1 MPFQSKRF
9 QTCTSFSALI
19 LSGALLAPTQGA
31 AQTPDCSAPYREIP
45 AGCEAVNAGEV
56 AVIAVGANTEPSV
69 PSQMGP
75 AGFSLSING
84 VAVVSDPTVE
94 TLARKADVRLADA
107 DIRVQFD
114 GLGRDPRLDLEIV
127 GDSRSYISGETMRL
141 QSALN
146 YRAFVTRGEVRIID
160 RAAIGGPR
168 TILTAPIDPNGQAA
182 IVVPEG
188 NDLVVVHRVY
198 DAQGRY
204 DETLPLSLSAPDQ
217 RPLADNVEDGS
228 DNSGRRRIPIRGGAI
243 TVSGSGVFPG
253 ATVTVLGET
262 IATDGSGGFV
272 IQRILPAGDYGV
284 GVNVNG
290 VGQQTAIVR
299 DVTIPNSQWTYVG
312 TADFTVGIR
321 EVDGER
327 ANYNEGR
334 IAGYAEGVMADGAH
348 ITVSADTGVDEIGNL
363 FRRLDEKDPQ
373 SLLDRLDPND
383 LYPTYGDDSTIED
396 RTPTSGTVYL
406 RYEKDGNYAQWG
418 DFSAQLGGS
427 DLVRNERSL
436 YGFSGFWATQNQTSF
451 GEPRASVTGYAAQP
465 DQLPQRDT
473 FAGTGGS
480 VYFLERQDL
489 TQDTETLSI
498 QLRDPDT
505 GRVIETTPLV
515 AGRDYQIN
523 YVQGIVTLSQPLQS
537 TAGDTFGSVDG
548 ADVVLV
554 AQYEYTTT
562 AGDLDGFAYGGRVD
576 GWVTD
581 KLRFGASGIYEDTGL
596 ADQTLAGADV
606 LWRLSDNSFVKA
618 EVAQSKGPGFGST
631 FSANGGLVFDN
642 IAAASGTG
650 DAVKAE
656 ARIALADMGLAT
668 EGHISAYFED
678 RSEGFST
685 LDRQVTDAT
694 GDEQLWGLSGTV
706 EASERV
712 TLSFGYDSYENAVDE
727 HDKSA
732 AAKVSV
738 AVNEALTVTVGAE
751 HEDKAIG
758 TEFGTRTNALARVDY
773 ALNDVTTVYGFAR
786 HAVKSDGLETENR
799 TGLGATYEIGDSWTT
814 AAEISDGDLGV
825 GGMLLANYKDAS
837 GNTVY
842 LGYELNPNRTLGG
855 QTLSGRDQGQVV
867 VGGRRSVDDR
877 LSVFGETTF
886 DMFGDYKSLT
896 RSYGLTFEPTN
907 ALSSTVAF
915 ELGNVT
921 DDFDSDFERRAFS
934 FGTSYATDDIS
945 ASGRI
950 ELRDEKGVSSGTP
963 LDSESILVSTNLSYK
978 IDDSQRIVFSAQH
991 ANTNTGDSDV
1001 LDGEFSEVILGYALR
1016 PADNDRFNLLL
1027 RYRYLEDLYG
1037 QIVDDVDAERPRQR
1051 SHVLSVDGSYD
1062 INKNWTLGG
1071 KLGYR
1076 ISETSEGETSPFVGN
1091 DAWLAVVNA
1100 RYHLPLEWDVL
1111 LEARQLATVQS
1122 ETQDFGFVAAAYKQ
1136 VNQNVQLGAGYNFGN
1151 FSDDLTDLI
1160 SDEKGAFV
1168 NLVASF

>member
-9 QTCTSFSALI
+9 QTCTSLSALI
-19 LSGALLAPTQGA
+19 LSGALLAPTQAA
-31 AQTPDCSAPYREIP
+31 AQSTECGAPYQEIP
-45 AGCEAVNAGEV
+45 AGCEPANAGEI
-56 AVIAVGANTEPSV
+56 AIIAVGANTEPV
-69 PSQMGP
+69 ALSQTG
-75 AGFSLSING
+75 AEGFSISING
-84 VAVVSDPTVE
+84 VDLVADPTVE
-94 TLARKADVRLADA
+94 SLARKADVRLADA

-127 GDSRSYISGETMRL
+127 GEDRGYAPGETIRL

-146 YRAFVTRGEVRIID
+146 YPAFVTRGEVRIID
-160 RAAIGGPR
+160 RAAIGGAR

-182 IVVPEG
+182 IVVPQG
-188 NDLVVVHRVY
+188 GDLYVVHRVY

-204 DETLPLSLSAPDQ
+204 DETLPLALSAPDQ

-228 DNSGRRRIPIRGGAI
+228 DNTGRRRIPIRGGAI
-243 TVSGSGVFPG
+243 TVSGSGIVPG
-253 ATVTVLGET
+253 ATVTALGET

-290 VGQQTAIVR
+290 VGQKTAIVR

-321 EVDGER
+321 KVDGDR
-327 ANYNEGR
+327 TNYNEGR
-334 IAGYAEGVMADGAH
+334 IAGYAEGVLADGAR
-348 ITVSADTGVDEIGNL
+348 ITASADTGVEEIGNL
-363 FRRLDEKDPQ
+363 FRRLDGKDPQ

-406 RYEKDGNYAQWG
+406 RYEKAGNYAQWG
-418 DFSAQLGGS
+418 DFSAQMGGS

-436 YGFSGFWATQNQTSF
+436 YGFSGFWATQDQTSF
-451 GEPRASVTGYAAQP
+451 GEPRASVVGYAAQP

-489 TQDTETLSI
+489 TQDTETLSV

-505 GRVIETTPLV
+505 GRIIETTPLV
-515 AGRDYQIN
+515 AGSDYQIN
-523 YVQGIVTLSQPLQS
+523 YVQGIVTLTRPLQS

-548 ADVVLV
+548 AEVVLV
-554 AQYEYTTT
+554 AQYEYTPT
-562 AGDLDGFAYGGRVD
+562 AGELDGFAYGGRVD
-576 GWVTD
+576 GWATD
-581 KLRFGASGIYEDTGL
+581 QLRIGASGIYEDTGL
-596 ADQTLAGADV
+596 ANQTLTGVDV

-618 EVAQSKGPGFGST
+618 EAAQSKGPGFGST
-631 FSANGGLVFDN
+631 FSANGGLVFDS

-656 ARIALADMGLAT
+656 AHIVLADLGIAT
-668 EGHISAYFED
+668 DGHIATYFED

-694 GDEQLWGLSGTV
+694 GDEKLWGLSGTV
-706 EASERV
+706 KPTEKVA
-712 TLSFGYDSYENAVDE
+712 LSFGYDAYENALKE
-727 HDKSA
+727 HDTSSE
-732 AAKVSV
+732 AKVSYT
-738 AVNEALTVTVGAE
+738 ANDELTATFGVE

-758 TEFGTRTNALARVDY
+758 TEIGTRTNVMARVDY
-773 ALNDVTTVYGFAR
+773 ALSDAATIYGFTR
-786 HAVKSDGLETENR
+786 RAVKSEGLETENR
-799 TGLGATYEIGDSWTT
+799 SGIGASYTINESWTT
-814 AAEISDGDLGV
+814 AAEISDGDLGL
-825 GGMLLANYKDAS
+825 GGRLLANYKDTS

-842 LGYELNPNRTLGG
+842 LGYQLDPNRSLGG
-855 QTLSGRDQGQVV
+855 RVLSGRDQGQVV

-877 LSVFGETTF
+877 LAIFGETTY
-886 DMFGDYKSLT
+886 DMFGNYTSLT

-907 ALSSTVAF
+907 ALSSTVAV
-915 ELGNVT
+915 ELGSVT

-934 FGTSYATDDIS
+934 FATSYSTDDLS

-950 ELRDEKGVSSGTP
+950 ELRDEKGVSSGTQ
-963 LDSESILVSTNLSYK
+963 LNSETILVSSNLSYK
-978 IDDSQRIVFSAQH
+978 IDDSQRVVFSAQH
-991 ANTNTGDSDV
+991 ANTNTADSDV
-1001 LDGEFSEVILGYALR
+1001 LDGEFSEIVLGYALR
-1016 PADNDRFNLLL
+1016 PADNDRANILL

-1037 QIVDDVDAERPRQR
+1037 QIVDDVDADRPRQR
-1051 SHVLSVDGSYD
+1051 SHVVSVDGSYD
-1062 INKNWTLGG
+1062 VSRNWTLGG

-1076 ISETSEGETSPFVGN
+1076 ISETSDNETSPFVAN

-1111 LEARQLATVQS
+1111 LEVRQLATVQYD
-1122 ETQDFGFVAAAYKQ
+1122 TRDLGVVAAAYKQ
-1136 VNQNVQLGAGYNFGN
+1136 LNQNVMLGAGYNFGA
-1151 FSDDLTDLI
+1151 FSDDLTELGY
-1160 SDEKGAFV
+1160 DEKGAFV
-1168 NLVASF
+1168 NLVTSF